1 MPEEKK
7 FQARRSFIFAP
18 GLQPEMFPK
27 ALKSGADIVCI
38 DLEDA
43 IAPQHKDIS
52 RERTMALFAEEQADD
67 GVERMV
73 RINCTRTPEG
83 MADLQTIVAGPNRP
97 PAIMLPKVKSPDE
110 IRALDELF
118 DENDVEIRL
127 HVIIETNHGLE
138 AAYEIAQASDRL
150 DAMFFGGVDMAAE
163 LRARNDWLNLLYA
176 RSRIVHAAAGA
187 EVDVI
192 DVPYLDLEDLSGMRR
207 EAEAARDLGFS
218 GKGSIHP
225 KQIPILNEVF
235 SPSADE
241 VAHAQKIVDAF
252 ANAETGLVVVD
263 GKLIEKPVL
272 RSMHRMLAV
281 AERVGR

>member
-83 MADLQTIVAGPNRP
+83 MADLQAIVAGPNRP

-272 RSMHRMLAV
+272 RSMRRMLAV

>member
-18 GLQPEMFPK
+18 GLQPEMFLK

-52 RERTMALFAEEQADD
+52 RERTMALFAEEQSDD

-83 MADLQTIVAGPNRP
+83 MADLQAIVAGPNRP

-192 DVPYLDLEDLSGMRR
+192 DVPYLDLEDLSGMRK